1 MDLNGLLKTAIER
14 KASDVH
20 FKVGSPPVLR
30 IDGEL
35 IPMIEHK
42 RLISEDT
49 IGIAFSIM
57 NNYQKQK
64 FKTNNETD
72 VAYSV
77 PGLGRFRVNIF
88 QQRSTVAIVLRV
100 IPHRIQQI
108 ADLNLPPV
116 LEKLSLMQRGL
127 VLVTGTTGSG
137 KTTTLAAMIDHINNN
152 RTSNVITIED
162 PIEFLHKDK
171 KSIINQ
177 REIGTDVK
185 AFDGALRSALRQD
198 PDVILVGEMRD
209 YDTISTAL
217 MAAETGHFVMSTL
230 HTVDAMETV
239 NRIIAVFPPHQQK
252 QIRIQ
257 LSAVIKGIISQR
269 LVVRADGKGRIP
281 AVEVMLATD
290 LIREYIVD
298 KDKTRLIHDA
308 IAAGRSQYGMQT
320 FDQSL
325 MEIYHRGLISY
336 DEALKRSSNPED
348 FALKARG
355 IQSTSDLSWE
365 EQEKASGKGGTASN
379 QEEEFKIDRFFT

>member
-1 MDLNGLLKTAIER
+1 
-14 KASDVH
+14 
-20 FKVGSPPVLR
+20 
-30 IDGEL
+30 
-35 IPMIEHK
+35 
-42 RLISEDT
+42 
-49 IGIAFSIM
+49 
-57 NNYQKQK
+57 
-64 FKTNNETD
+64 
-72 VAYSV
+72 
-77 PGLGRFRVNIF
+77 
-88 QQRSTVAIVLRV
+88 
-100 IPHRIQQI
+100 
-108 ADLNLPPV
+108 
-116 LEKLSLMQRGL
+116 
-127 VLVTGTTGSG
+127 
-137 KTTTLAAMIDHINNN
+137 
-152 RTSNVITIED
+152 
-162 PIEFLHKDK
+162 
-171 KSIINQ
+171 
-177 REIGTDVK
+177 
-185 AFDGALRSALRQD
+185 
-198 PDVILVGEMRD
+198 
-209 YDTISTAL
+209 
-217 MAAETGHFVMSTL
+217 MSTL